1 MLIKDGDRNND
12 TNQPPVGGMKMKKQI
27 ARVLS
32 VVFALSLLLS
42 LCLSASAAQESDL
55 LARIREKGYIV
66 IATEGDWAP
75 WTYHDESNALVGFD
89 VELGRK
95 LAEYIGVEARFE
107 ETNWD
112 AILAGVDSGRFD
124 IACNGV
130 SVTPQRSEKY
140 DFSVPYVYSKTVL
153 VVRGDN
159 DSIRSFEDLKGK
171 KTANTISSIFANL
184 AESFG
189 ATVVG
194 VDALQDTI
202 QQVLQG
208 RVDATMNSRMTIND
222 FMKEH
227 PDANLKIVD
236 ERAGDIVSVPVR
248 KGEDAASLLA
258 LINEAL
264 RAMHADGT
272 LTELSQRYFGGMDMT
287 AE

>member
-1 MLIKDGDRNND
+1 
-12 TNQPPVGGMKMKKQI
+12 MKKQI

-32 VVFALSLLLS
+32 AALALSLLLS
-42 LCLSASAAQESDL
+42 LCLSASAEDDL
-55 LARIREKGYIV
+55 LARIRAKGYIV

-75 WTYHDESNALVGFD
+75 WTYHDESNTLTGFD
-89 VELGRK
+89 VELGKK
-95 LAEYIGVEARFE
+95 LAKYIGVEARFE

-130 SVTPQRSEKY
+130 SVTPARSEKY

-159 DSIRSFEDLKGK
+159 DSIASFEDLKGK
-171 KTANTISSIFANL
+171 KTANTISSIFASL
-184 AESFG
+184 AESYG
-189 ATVVG
+189 AEVVG

-202 QQVLQG
+202 QLVLQG

-222 FMKEH
+222 FLKEH
-227 PDANLKIVD
+227 PEANLKIVG

-264 RAMHADGT
+264 ESLRADGT
-272 LTELSQRYFGGMDMT
+272 LKELSERYFDGLDVT

>member
-1 MLIKDGDRNND
+1 
-12 TNQPPVGGMKMKKQI
+12 MKKQI
-27 ARVLS
+27 ARIISAILTV
-32 VVFALSLLLS
+32 SLLLS
-42 LCLSASAAQESDL
+42 FCLSASAEDDL
-55 LARIREKGYIV
+55 LARIRAKGYIV

-89 VELGRK
+89 VELGK
-95 LAEYIGVEARFE
+95 KIAEYIGVEARFE
-107 ETNWD
+107 ETHWD

-130 SVTPQRSEKY
+130 SVTEERSKKY

-159 DSIRSFEDLKGK
+159 DAIRSFEDLKGK
-171 KTANTISSIFANL
+171 KTANTISSIFAGI
-184 AESFG
+184 AESYG
-189 ATVVG
+189 ASVVG
-194 VDALQDTI
+194 VEALADTI

-222 FMKEH
+222 YMKEH
-227 PDANLKIVD
+227 PESNLKIVD
-236 ERAGDIVSVPVR
+236 ETPGDIVAVPVR

-258 LINEAL
+258 LISEAIESM
-264 RAMHADGT
+264 RADGT
-272 LTELSQRYFGGMDMT
+272 LSELSMKYFDGMDVT

>member
-1 MLIKDGDRNND
+1 MNKR
-12 TNQPPVGGMKMKKQI
+12 MKCWC
-27 ARVLS
+27 VLLTL
-32 VVFALSLLLS
+32 VLTLVF
-42 LCLSASAAQESDL
+42 CLSASAAQQDDL
-55 LARIREKGYIV
+55 LARIRAKGYIV

-130 SVTPQRSEKY
+130 SVTEERSKKY

-159 DSIRSFEDLKGK
+159 DAIRSFEDLKGK
-171 KTANTISSIFANL
+171 KTANTISSIFAGI
-184 AESFG
+184 AESYG

-194 VDALQDTI
+194 VEALVDTI

-222 FMKEH
+222 YLTGH

-236 ERAGDIVSVPVR
+236 ETGGDVVAVPVR

-264 RAMHADGT
+264 ESLRADGT
-272 LTELSQRYFGGMDMT
+272 LSELSIRYFGGMDVT

>member
-1 MLIKDGDRNND
+1 
-12 TNQPPVGGMKMKKQI
+12 MKKQMKLCC
-27 ARVLS
+27 AVLS
-32 VVFALSLLLS
+32 LILSLIF
-42 LCLSASAAQESDL
+42 CLSASAAGESDL

-171 KTANTISSIFANL
+171 KTANTISI
-184 AESFG
+184 
-189 ATVVG
+189 TV
-194 VDALQDTI
+194 
-202 QQVLQG
+202 
-208 RVDATMNSRMTIND
+208 R
-222 FMKEH
+222 
-227 PDANLKIVD
+227 
-236 ERAGDIVSVPVR
+236 
-248 KGEDAASLLA
+248 
-258 LINEAL
+258 
-264 RAMHADGT
+264 
-272 LTELSQRYFGGMDMT
+272 
-287 AE
+287 

>member
-32 VVFALSLLLS
+32 VVLALSLLLS
-42 LCLSASAAQESDL
+42 ICLSASAAQESDL

-159 DSIRSFEDLKGK
+159 ESIRSFEDLKGK

>member
-1 MLIKDGDRNND
+1 
-12 TNQPPVGGMKMKKQI
+12 MKKQF

-32 VVFALSLLLS
+32 AVLALSLLLS
-42 LCLSASAAQESDL
+42 LCLTSSAAQEGDL

-66 IATEGDWAP
+66 IATEGDWSP
-75 WTYHDESNALVGFD
+75 WTYHDESNTLMGFD
-89 VELGRK
+89 VELGKK

-130 SVTPQRSEKY
+130 SVTPARSEKY

-159 DSIRSFEDLKGK
+159 DTIHSLEDLKGK
-171 KTANTISSIFANL
+171 KTANTISSIFAGI
-184 AESFG
+184 AESYG
-189 ATVVG
+189 ASVVG
-194 VDALQDTI
+194 VEALVDTI

-222 FMKEH
+222 YLKEH
-227 PDANLKIVD
+227 PDSNLKIVD
-236 ERAGDIVSVPVR
+236 ETAGDIVAVPVR

-258 LINEAL
+258 LINEAIESM
-264 RAMHADGT
+264 RADGT
-272 LTELSQRYFGGMDMT
+272 LSELSKRYFDGLDVT
-287 AE
+287 EE